1 MSISTIKNVQKNPF
15 FQISDEVNGLFYVMH
30 NSYCKTK
37 DLPFGNDCDKSWK
50 IYDGYN
56 NYWTD
61 DESLTLECK
70 IENI

>member
-1 MSISTIKNVQKNPF
+1 MN
-15 FQISDEVNGLFYVMH
+15 YVMV

-61 DESLTLECK
+61 DESLTFDCK

>member
-1 MSISTIKNVQKNPF
+1 MEEDSSFYLF
-15 FQISDEVNGLFYVMH
+15 FQFLNEINGIGSVMF

-50 IYDGYN
+50 IYDYYN
-56 NYWTD
+56 KNWTD
-61 DESLTLECK
+61 DESVILDCK